1 MLRLLTILSALIFS
15 SQASA
20 GFYTG
25 NELYSECTARE
36 SSSTYYQS
44 SSICSGYISGVY
56 DHFIGTA
63 EKGLLCIGNN
73 VTIGQ
78 TKKIFISYAD
88 RHPEKLHLPAW
99 LLVENSIFLAF
110 SCKKQN

>member
-1 MLRLLTILSALIFS
+1 MLRLFTIISTLIFS
-15 SQASA
+15 SQISA

-44 SSICSGYISGVY
+44 SANCSGYISGVY
-56 DHFIGTA
+56 DHFTGTA
-63 EKGLLCIGNN
+63 EKGLMCIDNN

-78 TKKIFISYAD
+78 AQKIFI
-88 RHPEKLHLPAW
+88 
-99 LLVENSIFLAF
+99 
-110 SCKKQN
+110 